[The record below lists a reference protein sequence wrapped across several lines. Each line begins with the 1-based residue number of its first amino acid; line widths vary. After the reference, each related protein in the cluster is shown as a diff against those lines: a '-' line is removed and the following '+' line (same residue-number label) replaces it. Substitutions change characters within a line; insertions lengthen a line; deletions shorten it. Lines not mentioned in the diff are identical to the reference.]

1 MPKQG
6 KAKNTKNKAKHS
18 KLMLRKAN
26 KLRAEKL
33 LHQQRLKELLQKQ
46 REQQDKIAVEKTL
59 KDL

>member
-18 KLMLRKAN
+18 KLMLRKTN

>member
-33 LHQQRLKELLQKQ
+33 QHQQRLKQLLYKQ
-46 REQQDKIAVEKTL
+46 REKLNKVATEQGL
-59 KDL
+59 KEL

>member
-59 KDL
+59 KNL

>member
-46 REQQDKIAVEKTL
+46 REQQYKIAVEKTL
-59 KDL
+59 KNL